1 MRKTFYTEAAYALG
15 IAILALGTALMSIG
29 DFGMSVAVAPAYVL
43 YLKMSEIWPSF
54 SFGMAEYL
62 LQGVLLAA
70 LSLTL
75 RKFRIKYLL
84 SFGTALLYGVLLD
97 GFVLMTGWIPA
108 DSFSV
113 RLICYVAGELACV
126 AGIALL
132 IHTHYPPAVYELI
145 IKELSARY
153 GWSIGR
159 VKTVYDCV
167 SCLAAV
173 SLSLA
178 FFGMLQGVGVG
189 TVVCALINGWLISR
203 FSGFLDKRFRF
214 ADRLAIAALKRS

>member
-1 MRKTFYTEAAYALG
+1 MKKTFYTEAAYALG

-108 DSFSV
+108 DSFPV
-113 RLICYVAGELACV
+113 RLSCYVAGELACV
-126 AGIALL
+126 AGITLL
-132 IHTHYPPAVYELI
+132 FYTYLPQAVYELI

-178 FFGMLQGVGVG
+178 FFGTLQGVGVG
-189 TVVCALINGWLISR
+189 KVVSALINGWLISR
-203 FSGFLDKRFRF
+203 FSSFLDKRFRF
-214 ADRLAIAALKRS
+214 VHRLNIEALQA